1 MITYESKHKIEHI
14 EPKPTQKN
22 SSISI
27 FKNLVI
33 YGGLLGSNT
42 CMLDGIEIEYCILDD
57 PTRNVEYGVDYWCDQ
72 SGLVYTSPD
81 WKGPGL

>member
-1 MITYESKHKIEHI
+1 MRIGKYSMVG
-14 EPKPTQKN
+14 
-22 SSISI
+22 
-27 FKNLVI
+27 F
-33 YGGLLGSNT
+33 LGSNT
-42 CMLDGIEIEYCILDD
+42 CLFDGIGIEFNILDD

>member
-1 MITYESKHKIEHI
+1 MVG
-14 EPKPTQKN
+14 
-22 SSISI
+22 
-27 FKNLVI
+27 F
-33 YGGLLGSNT
+33 LGSDT
-42 CMLDGIEIEYCILDD
+42 CLNMDDATLIEYNILDD

>member
-1 MITYESKHKIEHI
+1 MKSETV
-14 EPKPTQKN
+14 T
-22 SSISI
+22 I
-27 FKNLVI
+27 F
-33 YGGLLGSNT
+33 LLNFFINTIQGSYT
-42 CMLDGIEIEYCILDD
+42 CLLDGIEIEYNVLDD